1 MLKIGIFALTLLIAL
16 PAQAAWQLEMGES
29 NLSFASTKKSAISEV
44 HHFKSLTGSIS
55 NAGLAT
61 TRIDLSSIES
71 NIPVRNT
78 RMQNLLFEV
87 GKFSHADIN
96 ADISTLNI
104 DKLAV
109 GDTLQQSISFHVS
122 LHGQSQDISIPVRV
136 IKLSNNRLWVSSVQP
151 IIINASQFGLE
162 AGVAALQ
169 KIANLPSISTAVPV
183 TFGLLFQ
190 QK

>member
-1 MLKIGIFALTLLIAL
+1 MFKIALFTLTLLLAL
-16 PAQAAWQLEMGES
+16 PAQAAWQLEMAES
-29 NLSFASTKKSAISEV
+29 NLSFVSTKKSAVSEV
-44 HHFKSLTGSIS
+44 HHFKSLSGKIS
-55 NAGLAT
+55 DAGLAT
-61 TRIDLSSIES
+61 TRIDLASIES

-87 GKFSHADIN
+87 GKFAHADIN
-96 ADISTLNI
+96 ADISALNI

-109 GDTLQQSISFHVS
+109 GDTLQQSIPFHVS
-122 LHGQSQDISIPVRV
+122 LHGQNQDISIPVRV
-136 IKLSNNRLWVSSVQP
+136 IKLGNNRLWVSTVQP

-169 KIANLPSISTAVPV
+169 KIANLPSVSTAVPV
-183 TFGLLFQ
+183 TFGLMFQ